1 MCRQE
6 GHCFVFSRV
15 KSLGLSLR
23 NYGEGETGEELPVYE
38 REGENKEESK
48 LRLDGVADVDVG
60 RLLFT
65 GRFGVEKSKPPG

>member
-1 MCRQE
+1 MD
-6 GHCFVFSRV
+6 SSKV
-15 KSLGLSLR
+15 KSSGPTLR
-23 NYGEGETGEELPVYE
+23 NDGEGETGGELPVNE
-38 REGENKEESK
+38 REGEKKEESK